1 MSGNTFFIG
10 FEPAFMEWLQS
21 HLGTAGE
28 YIAVFFTML
37 SEPIV
42 VIAIMC
48 FLYWCIDKERGKKIA
63 EMLVLATVICPL
75 LKNIFLRRRPYIVH
89 DNVRCIRP
97 PEPGQ
102 PINDIAIQGYSFP
115 SAHSSNAAVMFTAFS
130 RFYGRKILKVLAI
143 VAPILVALSRVAL
156 GVHYPTD
163 VLTGLA
169 VGYISVF
176 LISLMYKRV
185 KNMTLLRIL
194 ILVLSSVGFLYCRT
208 EDYFTCIGTLA
219 GLYAAIPFEEHFVKF
234 ENTRKP
240 LPMLLRYAIGLSL
253 YVGLGALFKMPFDKA
268 FLESGTLAALS
279 VRAARYFLIV
289 FLLIGVYPLS
299 FKLWEKKS

>member
-1 MSGNTFFIG
+1 MGGNTFFIG
-10 FEPAFMEWLQS
+10 FEPAFMQWLQS

-28 YIAVFFTML
+28 YIAVFFTLL

-42 VIAIMC
+42 VIALMC
-48 FLYWCIDKERGKKIA
+48 FLYWCVDKERGKKIA
-63 EMLVLATVICPL
+63 EMLVLATVVCPL
-75 LKNIFLRRRPYIVH
+75 LKNIFLRKRPYMVH
-89 DNVRCIRP
+89 REIRCIRP

-102 PINDIAIQGYSFP
+102 PLNDIAIQGYSFP
-115 SAHSSNAAVMFTAFS
+115 SAHSSNAAVMFTSFAK
-130 RFYGRKILKVLAI
+130 FYDHKILKVLAV
-143 VAPILVALSRVAL
+143 VAPLLVALSRVAL

-176 LISLMYKRV
+176 LILFIHSKA
-185 KNMTLLRIL
+185 KNKTLLRIF
-194 ILVLSSVGFLYCRT
+194 ILAVSSVGFIYCRT
-208 EDYFTCIGTLA
+208 EDYYTCIGTLA
-219 GLYAAIPFEEHFVKF
+219 GLYAALPFEERFVNF

-240 LPMLLRYAIGLSL
+240 LHMLLRYVIGLGL
-253 YVGLGALFKMPFDKA
+253 YFGLGVLLKMPFDKA

-279 VRAARYFLIV
+279 VRAARYFIIV

-299 FKLWEKKS
+299 FKLWEKKA

>member
-1 MSGNTFFIG
+1 MGGNTFFIG

-21 HLGTAGE
+21 HLGSWGE
-28 YIAVFFTML
+28 KVAVFFTML

-42 VIAIMC
+42 VIALMC

-63 EMLVLATVICPL
+63 EMLVLATVVCPL
-75 LKNIFLRRRPYIVH
+75 LKNIFLRRRPYMVH
-89 DNVRCIRP
+89 QEIRCIRP

-102 PINDIAIQGYSFP
+102 PVNDIAIQGYSFP
-115 SAHSSNAAVMFTAFS
+115 SAHSSNAAVMFTSFS
-130 RFYGRKILKVLAI
+130 KFYDKKILKVLAI

-176 LISLMYKRV
+176 LILLMHSKA
-185 KNMTLLRIL
+185 KNKTLFRIL
-194 ILVLSSVGFLYCRT
+194 ILAISSVGFIYCRT
-208 EDYFTCIGTLA
+208 EDYYTCIGTLA

-240 LPMLLRYAIGLSL
+240 VPMLLRYAIGLGL

-279 VRAARYFLIV
+279 VRAARYLLIV

>member
-1 MSGNTFFIG
+1 MGGNTFFIG

-28 YIAVFFTML
+28 YVAVFFTML
-37 SEPIV
+37 SEPMV
-42 VIAIMC
+42 VIAVMC
-48 FLYWCIDKERGKKIA
+48 FLYWCIDKERGKKIG

-75 LKNIFLRRRPYIVH
+75 LKNIFLRRRPYMVH
-89 DNVRCIRP
+89 QQIRCIRP

-102 PINDIAIQGYSFP
+102 PLNDIAVQGYSFP
-115 SAHSSNAAVMFTAFS
+115 SAHSSNAAVMFTSFS
-130 RFYGRKILKVLAI
+130 KFYDHKILKVLA
-143 VAPILVALSRVAL
+143 VAAPILVALSRVAL

-176 LISLMYKRV
+176 LILFMHSKV
-185 KNMTLLRIL
+185 KNKSTLRVIIL
-194 ILVLSSVGFLYCRT
+194 ILSLVGFIYCRT
-208 EDYFTCIGTLA
+208 EDYYTCIGTLA
-219 GLYAAIPFEEHFVKF
+219 GLYLAIPFEEHFVKF

-240 LPMLLRYAIGLSL
+240 LPMVLRYVIGLGL
-253 YVGLGALFKMPFDKA
+253 YFGLGVILKMPFDKA
-268 FLESGTLAALS
+268 FLESGTLGALS
-279 VRAARYFLIV
+279 VRAARYFIIV

-299 FKLWEKKS
+299 FKLWEKKA